1 MNQYEAMFLFDP
13 TFGNSFE
20 KCEAEIRRL
29 MGRAEAELV
38 FCAKW
43 DERRL
48 AYKIKGRKRGVY
60 VLTSFK
66 AASDKIVG
74 LERDA
79 KISEDILR
87 LLVLRADE
95 ATCEILEQACAARGE
110 ERTVTP
116 TDAKTSTE
124 GAKPTVSEKEG
135 DDKGET
141 VLVDAA
147 KDEGLEG
154 STATEPESSNLE

>member
-20 KCEAEIRRL
+20 KCEAEVRRL
-29 MGRAEAELV
+29 MERAEAELV
-38 FCAKW
+38 FCSKW

-60 VLTSFK
+60 VLTCFN
-66 AASDKIVG
+66 ARSDKIVG

-95 ATCEILEQACAARGE
+95 ATPEILEQACAARGE
-110 ERTVTP
+110 ERSIGS
-116 TDAKTSTE
+116 TDAEAPTKEATRPVLKKE
-124 GAKPTVSEKEG
+124 DAKR
-135 DDKGET
+135 DET
-141 VLVDAA
+141 GVPDTA
-147 KDEGLEG
+147 KVEEAED
-154 STATEPESSNLE
+154 SSAPKPESSILE